1 MAIVRFNAGD
11 TIVLKKKHPCSSD
24 TFCVQRG
31 GSDVK
36 IKCLL
41 CSHELTLPRETLEK
55 SIKRVIPSA
64 PDEK

>member
-1 MAIVRFNAGD
+1 MSIIRFNAGD
-11 TIVLKKKHPCSSD
+11 TLVLKKKHPCSSD
-24 TFCVQRG
+24 TFSVLRG

-55 SIKRVIPSA
+55 SIKKVISLA